1 VSESARIASDVADTV
16 VGQQFDGS
24 QATMKPSK
32 AAPRSSSRRVGAPP
46 TAGQPVPNAMPH
58 VVTAADPPGPPPNA
72 VASHCQSGAADDR
85 LSYEGAKVF
94 QQAWAPAE
102 GDEAVGQWAMTLR
115 QPRPVTG
122 GMTQLVA
129 LAFPRE

>member
-1 VSESARIASDVADTV
+1 ME
-16 VGQQFDGS
+16 
-24 QATMKPSK
+24 PSK

-58 VVTAADPPGPPPNA
+58 LVAAADPPGPPPNA
-72 VASHCQSGAADDR
+72 VAWHAGQLGAADDR

-94 QQAWAPAE
+94 QQAGAPAE

-129 LAFPRE
+129 LAFPREQAVGRFFAAAREQTRPE